1 MINRTEIVG
10 LDLEFS
16 KNFSFVDNVTI
27 ILDIGEFGKD
37 PMKKNKKPVMAVIDL
52 LTVQLDDWFK
62 KECPHFIKKTYKLL
76 KNK

>member
-1 MINRTEIVG
+1 MEIVG

-37 PMKKNKKPVMAVIDL
+37 PMKKNKKP
-52 LTVQLDDWFK
+52 
-62 KECPHFIKKTYKLL
+62 YKLL